1 MGVVNHAEM
10 GLGLFAGG
18 GERIDGGIFFVAD
31 DFHVVATAVMNA
43 VCANLIKI
51 RGVGFQAR
59 EAHLKHF
66 VVDVTQAVSAAFN
79 FPGIGQVRFFSYED
93 ISVCEC
99 INCKGN
105 PHGSF
110 RVVFK
115 QRGGRYEF
123 P

>member
-51 RGVGFQAR
+51 RGGGFQAR
-59 EAHLKHF
+59 EAHQDYL
-66 VVDVTQAVSAAFN
+66 VTDVAKAIAAAFRLA
-79 FPGIGQVRFFSYED
+79 GVRKIWFLPYED
-93 ISVCEC
+93 IAVG
-99 INCKGN
+99 KGVYGKCN
-105 PHGSF
+105 TN
-110 RVVFK
+110 
-115 QRGGRYEF
+115 
-123 P
+123 